1 MNDNDKKISACID
14 VILYKYGKN
23 TKIDKQTIV
32 RMAQEYDLDFSDISE
47 IEKILSKFNITIF
60 EGRNIVQKINDF
72 I

>member
-1 MNDNDKKISACID
+1 
-14 VILYKYGKN
+14 
-23 TKIDKQTIV
+23 
-32 RMAQEYDLDFSDISE
+32 MAQEYDLDFSDISE